1 MEEIINKVAESG
13 LITIDLEKYFPSEN
27 IVGFDIKNF
36 LFMEMLLKEKD
47 FRLAL
52 DQQDWSQYKGRVV
65 ALFCSTDAIIP
76 MWAYMLV
83 VSKLTGIANDI
94 LFGNEDEVVKEAII
108 DNIQK
113 IDPKEYEGKRVVVKG
128 CGERPI
134 PEYAYIEISKK
145 LIPVVKS
152 MMYGEPCSTV
162 PVYKKN
168 KLL

>member
-13 LITIDLEKYFPSEN
+13 LITIDLEKYFPTEE
-27 IVGFDIKNF
+27 VVPFDIKNF

-47 FRLAL
+47 FRMAL
-52 DQQDWSQYKGRVV
+52 DQQDWSQYNGKKV

-83 VSKLTGIANDI
+83 VSKLTGIAKDI
-94 LFGNEDEVVKEAII
+94 HFGNEEEVLKEEII
-108 DNIQK
+108 DNIQHV
-113 IDPKEYEGKRVVVKG
+113 DAKEYEGKRVVVKG
-128 CGERPI
+128 CGDRPI

-162 PVYKKN
+162 PVYKK
-168 KLL
+168 K

>member
-13 LITIDLEKYFPSEN
+13 LITIDLEKYFPSED

-83 VSKLTGIANDI
+83 VSKLTGIAQDI
-94 LFGNEDEVVKEAII
+94 HFGNEDEIIKETII
-108 DNIQK
+108 DNIQQV
-113 IDPKEYEGKRVVVKG
+113 DPKEYEGKRVVVKG

-162 PVYKKN
+162 PVYKK
-168 KLL
+168 K

>member
-13 LITIDLEKYFPSEN
+13 LITIDLEKYFPTEE
-27 IVGFDIKNF
+27 VVPFDIKNF

-47 FRLAL
+47 FRMAL
-52 DQQDWSQYKGRVV
+52 DQQDWSQYNGKKV

-83 VSKLTGIANDI
+83 VSKLTGIAKDI
-94 LFGNEDEVVKEAII
+94 HFGNEEEVLKEEII
-108 DNIQK
+108 DNIQHV
-113 IDPKEYEGKRVVVKG
+113 DAQEYEGKRVVVKG
-128 CGERPI
+128 CGDRPI

-162 PVYKKN
+162 PVYKK
-168 KLL
+168 K

>member
-13 LITIDLEKYFPSEN
+13 LITIDLEKYFPTEE
-27 IVGFDIKNF
+27 IIGFDIKNF

-47 FRLAL
+47 FRMAL
-52 DQQDWSQYKGRVV
+52 DQQDWSQYKGKIV
-65 ALFCSTDAIIP
+65 AVFCSTDAIIP

-83 VSKLTGIANDI
+83 VSKLSGIAKDI
-94 LFGNEDEVVKEAII
+94 YFGNQEEILKEEII
-108 DNIQK
+108 GNIQQ
-113 IDPKEYEGKRVVVKG
+113 IDSTDYEGKRVVVKG

-162 PVYKKN
+162 PVFKRKN
-168 KLL
+168 

>member
-13 LITIDLEKYFPSEN
+13 LITIDLEKYFPPED

-83 VSKLTGIANDI
+83 VSKLTGIAQDI
-94 LFGNEDEVVKEAII
+94 HFGNEDEIIKEAII
-108 DNIQK
+108 DNIQQV
-113 IDPKEYEGKRVVVKG
+113 DPKEYEGKRVVVKG

-162 PVYKKN
+162 PVYKK
-168 KLL
+168 K

>member
-13 LITIDLEKYFPSEN
+13 LITIDLEKYFPTEE
-27 IVGFDIKNF
+27 VVPFDIKNF

-47 FRLAL
+47 FRVSL
-52 DQQDWSQYKGRVV
+52 DQQDWSQYNGKKV

-83 VSKLTGIANDI
+83 VSKLTGIAKDI
-94 LFGNEDEVVKEAII
+94 HFGNEEEVLKEEII
-108 DNIQK
+108 DNIQHV
-113 IDPKEYEGKRVVVKG
+113 DAQEYEGKRVVVKG
-128 CGERPI
+128 CGDRPI

-162 PVYKKN
+162 PVYKK
-168 KLL
+168 K